1 MAVRARLSQRLHDAL
16 GAEAAEDMVSLVEEL
31 RAEREAAD
39 KSRAELANAVK
50 QVGDDVRGLELRL
63 TKEIAGVKT
72 ELVDRID
79 GVQTGLLDRIDDVKT
94 HLTERIGETRVE
106 IAQSR
111 ADLIRWSFVFWVGAV
126 AAIAMLAGVL
136 GR

>member
-1 MAVRARLSQRLHDAL
+1 MSQRLHDAL